1 MRYKDLVT
9 KKLED
14 LSNSLNGINSLL
26 SQQNVTREQFDI
38 WFRLVKGKVEEV
50 QTLINTEYQD

>member
-50 QTLINTEYQD
+50 QTLINTEHQD